1 MSRFDTMH
9 HISATRAAAIFLDRD
24 NTIID
29 NDGDL
34 GDPAQVKLLQGAA
47 AAISSLRGLGY
58 KIVVVSNQAGV
69 ARGKYTEQD
78 VHAVH
83 ARIAELVGAASGGKI
98 DKFYFCPYHPEA
110 VVPQYQ
116 REHPW
121 RKPQPGMLLQAAKD
135 LNLDLARSWLVGD
148 QVRDVMAGCAAG
160 VRTIL
165 LAPDAAQA
173 QTMLVEAA
181 AKYGRQITPPDF
193 IAHNLPEAARIIG
206 QQRRPE
212 AAEDLRAQAAR
223 ARPPLA
229 AATETSAPP
238 TASESPEATATPA
251 VKPPALPMAPP
262 PAPAPIEPAGTPGR
276 AAEPS
281 AELTLRQIL
290 AELRNQRDK
299 GEEISLLY
307 FAAIF
312 LQALAALCLLGA
324 LWLGHADQASFW
336 RWIVLSIL
344 FQLSTLAALLFRRR

>member
-1 MSRFDTMH
+1 MGRFDTMH
-9 HISATRAAAIFLDRD
+9 HIAASRAAAIFLDRD
-24 NTIID
+24 NTIIE

-34 GDPAQVKLLQGAA
+34 GDPSQVKLLQGAA

-58 KIVVVSNQAGV
+58 KIVVLSNQGGV

-83 ARIAELVGAASGGKI
+83 ARISELVGATTSGKI
-98 DKFYFCPYHPEA
+98 DKFYFCPYHPEGS
-110 VVPQYQ
+110 VPQYQ

-148 QVRDVMAGCAAG
+148 QIRDVMAGSAAG

-165 LAPDAAQA
+165 LAPDAQQA
-173 QTMLVEAA
+173 EIMRAEAA
-181 AKYGRQITPPDF
+181 AKYGRQISPPDF
-193 IAHNLPEAARIIG
+193 IAHNLAEAARIIG

-212 AAEDLRAQAAR
+212 AADDLRAQAGR

-229 AATETSAPP
+229 AA
-238 TASESPEATATPA
+238 PEAPATPA
-251 VKPPALPMAPP
+251 AEPPRDKPVAPFPAVPVAAHSAPT
-262 PAPAPIEPAGTPGR
+262 PIEPAATPER

-307 FAAIF
+307 VTAIF
-312 LQALAALCLLGA
+312 LQAIAALCLLGA
-324 LWLGHADQASFW
+324 LWLGHADPATFW
-336 RWIVLSIL
+336 RWIVLGIVFEL
-344 FQLSTLAALLFRRR
+344 GTIAALLFRRR